1 MVRFRLCLSL
11 FIYCRR
17 TQSASFPRLRSEM
30 HLRLPLRVRLLSW
43 SLLLLIMGMLS
54 SCVGYI
60 PTHSGEKVRR
70 NIVFA
75 RTPQRDLKLDLYV
88 PETTDNKPPPVVI
101 WMYGGSW
108 KFGWKDI
115 HVVLRDLSRHGLAVA
130 SIQYRFSKEAP
141 FPAQLHDARAAV
153 AWLQQN
159 GSRYGVDG
167 TRIGVSG
174 ESAGAHI
181 ASLLGVLDGPPDV
194 RAVCALSPPADLVA
208 LYEKHAWTGNQTIAN
223 LIRARLPEHNDMA
236 REASP
241 TFLVRDG
248 AAPFLILHGKLDPIV
263 PVQQSEE
270 LHAALRKHGVECT
283 LKILPHKAHW
293 FSINQAQVAEV
304 AEFFRRHLD

>member
-1 MVRFRLCLSL
+1 
-11 FIYCRR
+11 
-17 TQSASFPRLRSEM
+17 M
-30 HLRLPLRVRLLSW
+30 HLRLPSCTRLLSW
-43 SLLLLIMGMLS
+43 SLLLLAMSMLI
-54 SCVGYI
+54 SCVGYR
-60 PTHSGEKVRR
+60 PSRSHEKVHR

-75 RTPQRDLKLDLYV
+75 RPPERDLKMDLYV
-88 PETTDNKPPPVVI
+88 PDTKEPPPVVI

-115 HVVLRDLSRHGLAVA
+115 HVVLRDLSRHGFAVA

-141 FPAQLHDARAAV
+141 FPAQLQDARAAV
-153 AWLQQN
+153 AWLQEH

-167 TRIGVSG
+167 SRIGASG

-181 ASLLGVLDGPPDV
+181 AALLGVLDGPPDI
-194 RAVCALSPPADLVA
+194 RAVCAFSPPANLVA

-223 LIRARLPEHNDMA
+223 LLRARLPQHFDMA

-263 PVQQSEE
+263 PVQQSQE
-270 LHAALRKHGVECT
+270 LHTALEKHGVEST
-283 LKILPHKAHW
+283 LKVLPYKAHW
-293 FSINQAQVAEV
+293 FSINSAQLAEV
-304 AEFFRRHLD
+304 AAFFHRHLAD